1 MGTAGVWVSYLI
13 NSRLE
18 PWSKNMAD
26 QFQEENIH
34 PGLDIGFLSFIE
46 IF

>member
-18 PWSKNMAD
+18 PWGKNMAD
-26 QFQEENIH
+26 QFQEENIY
-34 PGLDIGFLSFIE
+34 PGLDTGLSLIE